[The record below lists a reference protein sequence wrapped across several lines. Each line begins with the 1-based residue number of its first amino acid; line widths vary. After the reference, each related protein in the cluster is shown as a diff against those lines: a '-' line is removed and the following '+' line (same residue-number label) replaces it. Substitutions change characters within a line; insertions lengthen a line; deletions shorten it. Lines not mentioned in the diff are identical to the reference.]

1 MEEWQRAEAYLH
13 QLNAQTWYQMAQQAT
28 FEWARIHAQERA
40 AMYYK
45 RARVAMGV
53 E

>member
-1 MEEWQRAEAYLH
+1 MTEQQRTEAYVH

-40 AMYYK
+40 AMYYR
-45 RARVAMGV
+45 RARVLMGV